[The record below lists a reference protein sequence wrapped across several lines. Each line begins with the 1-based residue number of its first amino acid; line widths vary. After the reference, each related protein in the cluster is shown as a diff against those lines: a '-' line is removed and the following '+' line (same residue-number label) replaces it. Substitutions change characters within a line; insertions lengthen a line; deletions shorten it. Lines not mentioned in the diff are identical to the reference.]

1 VLRLNAE
8 LARIVAMEDVR
19 AQLANMGMEPLS
31 GSPEE
36 FAADI
41 KADRQ
46 HWATVIRDAGLPSR

>member
-1 VLRLNAE
+1 MRLHGE
-8 LARIVAMEDVR
+8 LARIVAMPDMR

-31 GSPEE
+31 SSPGE

-46 HWATVIRDAGLPSR
+46 HWATVIRDAGLPGR

>member
-1 VLRLNAE
+1 MAD
-8 LARIVAMEDVR
+8 MR

-41 KADRQ
+41 RADRQ
-46 HWATVIRDAGLPSR
+46 HWATVVRDAGLPGR